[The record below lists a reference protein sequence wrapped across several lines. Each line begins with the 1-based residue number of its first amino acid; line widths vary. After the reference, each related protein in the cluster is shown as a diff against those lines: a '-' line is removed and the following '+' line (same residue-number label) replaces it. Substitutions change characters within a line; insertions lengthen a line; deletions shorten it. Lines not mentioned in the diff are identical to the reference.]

1 MIPRTPHLASAVAA
15 RRRRIVAPLGRR
27 TSGTNWGRTIIPQ
40 VAVAAGTKVL
50 LATFVLSN
58 VGIGEVVRRTRGQ
71 VLVLSD
77 QASVVEQQNGAFGMV
92 VVTDLAAAAGA
103 ASIPGP
109 VTDANDDGWFVW
121 VPTLQAT
128 GGLIGGAP
136 SVGVPQWP
144 HLFDSKAMRRVEEGF
159 VIAVMFEGL
168 SQGSTVGFAASLLSS
183 RIG

>member
-1 MIPRTPHLASAVAA
+1 VARA
-15 RRRRIVAPLGRR
+15 RRRTVPAFSRR
-27 TSGTNWGRTIIPQ
+27 DSGTNWGRTIVP
-40 VAVAAGTKVL
+40 AVTIAAGTKVL
-50 LATFVLSN
+50 LATIVLSN

-71 VLVLSD
+71 VLVISD
-77 QASVVEQQNGAFGMV
+77 QASVAEQQNGAFGMV

-121 VPTLQAT
+121 VPTLQIT
-128 GGLIGGAP
+128 GGTIGGAP

-144 HLFDSKAMRRVEEGF
+144 HLYDSKAMRRVEEGF
-159 VIAVMFEGL
+159 VIAVMFETL
-168 SQGSTVGFAASLLSS
+168 SQGSEVGFATSILSS

>member
-1 MIPRTPHLASAVAA
+1 
-15 RRRRIVAPLGRR
+15 
-27 TSGTNWGRTIIPQ
+27 
-40 VAVAAGTKVL
+40 
-50 LATFVLSN
+50 
-58 VGIGEVVRRTRGQ
+58 
-71 VLVLSD
+71 LVISD
-77 QASVVEQQNGAFGMV
+77 QASVAEQQNGAFGMV

-121 VPTLQAT
+121 VPTLQIT
-128 GGLIGGAP
+128 GGTIGGAP

-159 VIAVMFEGL
+159 VIAVMFETL
-168 SQGSTVGFAASLLSS
+168 SQGSEVGFAASLLSS